1 MLAHRNITYRLIPGS
16 RARASAVARTAG
28 ACRFTWNR
36 VLADTQ
42 AEYRLHC
49 DTERICEDTLIG
61 LCFERPPKPSL
72 TFFTSRS

>member
-42 AEYRLHC
+42 P
-49 DTERICEDTLIG
+49 DERICEDTLIG